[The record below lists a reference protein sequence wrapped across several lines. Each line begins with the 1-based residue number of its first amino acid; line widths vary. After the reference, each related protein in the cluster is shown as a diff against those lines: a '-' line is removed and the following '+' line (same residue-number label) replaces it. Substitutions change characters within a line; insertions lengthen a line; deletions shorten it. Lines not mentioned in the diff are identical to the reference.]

1 MQTLETMA
9 ILARAGSR
17 EPGTAALVAG
27 IVRNS
32 AGTSDMVS
40 AIDNFLRNTFVYRGE
55 RDEVLRTVPYMLHDF
70 ETLRRMEGDCD
81 DMTIMGCAMLMC
93 AGISCRMTAIKAENP
108 DEFDHVFSEAR
119 VGQNWIP
126 VDPTVPLGTQYR
138 TFGFMSEAVC

>member
-1 MQTLETMA
+1 MTLKTASLSTYNSGLSLTDLDTNLADKIAWKTIPGGILGTMQTLETMA

-70 ETLRRMEGDCD
+70 ETL
-81 DMTIMGCAMLMC
+81 
-93 AGISCRMTAIKAENP
+93 
-108 DEFDHVFSEAR
+108 
-119 VGQNWIP
+119 
-126 VDPTVPLGTQYR
+126 
-138 TFGFMSEAVC
+138 

>member
-17 EPGTAALVAG
+17 EPGTVSLLSS
-27 IVRNS
+27 IVRNPS
-32 AGTSDMVS
+32 NPADIVS
-40 AIDNFLRNTFVYRGE
+40 VIDNFLRNTFVYRGE
-55 RDEVLRTVPYMLHDF
+55 RDEVLRTVPYMLHDLA
-70 ETLRRMEGDCD
+70 TLRRMEGDCD
-81 DMTIMGCAMLMC
+81 DMAIMGCAMLMG

-138 TFGFMSEAVC
+138 TFGFMSEVVC